1 MTMRSTR
8 TLIGAGTGAGFGIV
22 WTATS
27 FGWAVLVLALALIG
41 AAIGFVFDR
50 PNLLIDALQ
59 RISER

>member
-1 MTMRSTR
+1 MTMASTR

-27 FGWAVLVLALALIG
+27 FGWALLVLALAVVG
-41 AAIGFVFDR
+41 ATIGFVFDR
-50 PNLLIDALQ
+50 PNVLIDVLQ